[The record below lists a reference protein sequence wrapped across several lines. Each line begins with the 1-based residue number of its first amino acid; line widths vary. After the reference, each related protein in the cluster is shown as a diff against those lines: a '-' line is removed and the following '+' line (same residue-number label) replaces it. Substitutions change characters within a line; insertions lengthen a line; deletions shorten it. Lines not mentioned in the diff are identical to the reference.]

1 MAVLYGTTAGGDLQP
16 VQISDDGVLA
26 TDKTPGEKGP
36 DGDQGPVG
44 PEGPEGPQ
52 GPVGPEGPEGPQ
64 GPIGPQGPPG
74 DGGDVIVPAGLV
86 MFSPISN
93 DFGQWLLCNGRSLD
107 SADYRDLYLAC
118 GMKFGGSAGNFKIPD
133 MRNRVAM
140 HPGSAVWSPASVG
153 SYTNQ
158 TRIRDQGIDAGL
170 QELEYA
176 AHDPGASSGKR
187 FEKSS
192 TGTSGSWYR
201 ITVASLG
208 LNAFISSSVADVKR
222 VMAKQ

>member
-44 PEGPEGPQ
+44 DQGPQGPE

-86 MFSPISN
+86 MFSPIAN
-93 DFGQWLLCNGRSLD
+93 DFGQWLLCDGRSLN

-118 GMKFGGSAGNFKIPD
+118 GMQFGGSAPNFKIPD

-140 HPGSAVWSPASVG
+140 HPSSAAWSPGSVG
-153 SYTNQ
+153 AYTNQ
-158 TRIRDQGIDAGL
+158 TWFTEETNAGAM
-170 QELEYA
+170 Y
-176 AHDPGASSGKR
+176 
-187 FEKSS
+187 
-192 TGTSGSWYR
+192 TSGNTAHSGSATGYDTLMGSQFPISAAKKY
-201 ITVASLG
+201 ITVAALG
-208 LNAFISSSVADVKR
+208 LNAFISSSVEDVKR
-222 VMAKQ
+222 VMARQ

>member
-86 MFSPISN
+86 MFSPIAN
-93 DFGQWLLCNGRSLD
+93 DFGQWLLCDGRSLN

-118 GMKFGGSAGNFKIPD
+118 GMQFGGQSPNFKIPD

-140 HPGSAVWSPASVG
+140 MPSTAKWSPNAVGGYTSQSYIHQESNTGLLSHASNVVSDSG
-153 SYTNQ
+153 TQYPTIPA
-158 TRIRDQGIDAGL
+158 TG
-170 QELEYA
+170 
-176 AHDPGASSGKR
+176 PGGNASRK
-187 FEKSS
+187 
-192 TGTSGSWYR
+192 W